1 MAEIGYSECVK
12 IVLKLT
18 MQKAQKNL
26 KKLKKTIDII
36 KIIRYNK
43 DNN

>member
-1 MAEIGYSECVK
+1 MAEIGHPERVK